1 MMRRQTIKCAI
12 HTPSQ
17 RLRLP
22 LPWEARYHAAQD
34 GPGSRQKSTTQRL
47 LRADVSICR
56 RIRHSKDVHAVG

>member
-47 LRADVSICR
+47 LRADVSILP
-56 RIRHSKDVHAVG
+56 